1 MAYKTNIIIM
11 KREPIYRRAI
21 LAIIAA
27 LCFILPN
34 ANAQSIEKGLHLLD
48 MDQYHNAI
56 SVFKEATK
64 QTPANAD
71 AWYYLG
77 ICYTQLENIDSA
89 SIAFN
94 AGLAADSKNPANV
107 SGQAIVQHFKKNDV
121 QAKATFATA
130 AKMAGKKYP
139 NGLVSV
145 LKGYA
150 ICGYPIDPFI
160 DGVYKKAVANDM
172 KNPNSY
178 LAWGEIQ
185 YNAKEYGAASTA
197 YQYAYTNDPKNVQ
210 AHYLLGKM
218 YHAARNQTAA
228 LTELDAA
235 LEIDP
240 MYVPAVKEKGDVYY
254 EMDKFDDA
262 ATWYD
267 KYIQMTEETVASL
280 TRYANVLFFDKK
292 YEKAHEVLVKV
303 LKLDPNNVNMLQI
316 MGWVSFETKHD
327 ADGLNA
333 LGKFFQLKGDTAKYI
348 HPLNYEY
355 YAKLLKNNGKDSL
368 AIVYYQKR
376 LTADSSR
383 KSQVFDDIA
392 TLYINQKKFVEGAQ
406 YMERSQQTRSG
417 IDALLQN
424 KIADAYLSA
433 AKLLAPSDSLM
444 KKQYYVKADSA
455 YSKICQAIPNKYVG
469 YYKRA
474 RLAYLTDPD
483 GSKGIAKP
491 YYEKTLQYALADKPE
506 DNKIIILECYQYQCS
521 QAGLLYLAALKSK
534 DPKEKEKAPQ
544 LKVPLM
550 ELLNKML
557 AVDPAN
563 SYALENIKSLNPP
576 VKKPAAGAVK
586 K

>member
-1 MAYKTNIIIM
+1 M

-34 ANAQSIEKGLHLLD
+34 ANAQNIEKGLHLLD
-48 MDQYHNAI
+48 MDQFHNAI

-71 AWYYLG
+71 AWYYMG
-77 ICYTQLENIDSA
+77 ICYTQLENVDSA

-94 AGLAADSKNPANV
+94 AGLAADPKNPANV

-150 ICGYPIDPFI
+150 ICKFPVDPFI

-185 YNAKEYGAASTA
+185 YNAKEYGPASTA
-197 YQYAYTNDPKNVQ
+197 YQYAFTNDPKNVL

-218 YHAARNQTAA
+218 YFDARNYSQA
-228 LTELDAA
+228 LNELDAA

-240 MYVPAVKEKGDVYY
+240 AFVPAVKEKGDAYY
-254 EMDKFDDA
+254 AQKNYDDA

-267 KYIQMTEETVASL
+267 KYIQLTEETSASL
-280 TRYANVLFFDKK
+280 ARYALVLYFDKK
-292 YEKAHEVLVKV
+292 YDKAHDISAKV
-303 LKLDPNNVNMLQI
+303 LKLDPSNPLILQI
-316 MGWVSFETKHD
+316 MGWVSFQTKND
-327 ADGLNA
+327 ADGLNS
-333 LGKFFQLKGDTAKYI
+333 LGKFFQMKGDTIKKFA
-348 HPLNYEY
+348 PLMYENYSS
-355 YAKLLKNNGKDSL
+355 YAKLLERGGKDSL
-368 AIVYYQKR
+368 AIIYYQKT
-376 LTADSSR
+376 LDADSSR
-383 KSQVFDDIA
+383 KSQVFDNIA
-392 TLYINQKKFVEGAQ
+392 TLYIHQNKFVEGAQ

-417 IDALLQN
+417 IDAVLQN

-433 AKLLAPSDSLM
+433 AKLLAPSDSLV

-491 YYEKTLQYALADKPE
+491 FYEKTLQCALADKPE
-506 DNKIIILECYQYQCS
+506 DNKIIILECYQYLCS
-521 QAGLLYLAALKSK
+521 QAGLQYIAALKSK
-534 DPKEKEKAPQ
+534 DPKEKAKAPE

-550 ELLNKML
+550 DLLNKML
-557 AVDPAN
+557 AIDPAN
-563 SYALENIKSLNPP
+563 VYALENIKSLNPP
-576 VKKPAAGAVK
+576 AKKPAAGAAK
-586 K
+586 